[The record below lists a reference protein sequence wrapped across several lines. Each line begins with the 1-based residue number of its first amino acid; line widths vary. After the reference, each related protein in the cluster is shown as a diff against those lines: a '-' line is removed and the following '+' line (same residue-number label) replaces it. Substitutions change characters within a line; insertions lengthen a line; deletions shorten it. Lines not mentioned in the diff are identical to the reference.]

1 MRACENAD
9 KGKIE
14 KPIEKLISLTFACLN
29 VDIFSSQFATQHAII
44 NDNADDNQKSAI
56 NKSVLGVGNTLAD
69 NEDEEGNESHIH
81 SINRTRNMGSW
92 STLLTIQ
99 DLPSIDPLQ
108 EANIVL
114 SLNVSTNSKT
124 PVTYLLS
131 T

>member
-1 MRACENAD
+1 MQKCRQSKNR
-9 KGKIE
+9 KS
-14 KPIEKLISLTFACLN
+14 IEKLISPTFSYLN

-44 NDNADDNQKSAI
+44 NDNADDNKKSAI
-56 NKSVLGVGNTLAD
+56 NKSVLGVGNTVAD

-92 STLLTIQ
+92 PSLLKIQ

-114 SLNVSTNSKT
+114 SLNVSTHLKT
-124 PVTYLLS
+124 RVTYLLS
-131 T
+131 S